1 MDCTIT
7 TVSNEL
13 LSNIKAGPNV
23 FLNGRKVFLVGEHT
37 QEVKNTL
44 GIYVQY
50 ISVPTIDEAITSRSC
65 TNGALIILPEKVG
78 NDEIT
83 IAALLLY
90 RGDQRFIRGNQPTD
104 SQVESLFEIRSH
116 GGLGKVMTNMPHQVQ
131 IGILISY
138 LEGMV

>member
-1 MDCTIT
+1 MDNCHIT
-7 TVSNEL
+7 CVTAHPRMLIRRAKEAN
-13 LSNIKAGPNV
+13 
-23 FLNGRKVFLVGEHT
+23 KVFLVGKHT
-37 QEVKNTL
+37 KEFRDKL
-44 GIYVQY
+44 GI
-50 ISVPTIDEAITSRSC
+50 SVNYRPIPTIDEAISSKSC

-90 RGDQRFIRGNQPTD
+90 RGDQRFSRGNQPTYT
-104 SQVESLFEIRSH
+104 QVESLFEIRSH

-131 IGILISY
+131 IGILIGY